1 MQPTRIAIFDFDETL
16 AVSTG
21 WPGADPT
28 SLFGG
33 AARLSELSAL
43 LASLKDAGVLL
54 SVCTFN
60 RADCVTLLL
69 RKAGLLQYF
78 DQRAIIGEEIYDEG
92 GAYREAVMRNRLA
105 AAAPGSEQ
113 RPVLPSDMTR
123 KMFVWNKGLSI
134 RQLLLPLVAGHALE
148 PGGSG
153 GHVDARSVLFVD
165 DDAGNCRDVSRA
177 VPGCTVV
184 HVSRAAGMRADE
196 GGAVREFGAVR
207 EWLARPP
214 AAALGGKG
222 TVAQKEDGAV
232 DEFALSGMV

>member
-1 MQPTRIAIFDFDETL
+1 MFLQRVFR
-16 AVSTG
+16 TG
-21 WPGADPT
+21 DASEPSSPAGQRLPT
-28 SLFGG
+28 SPS
-33 AARLSELSAL
+33 ARQPGRPPVSPRVV
-43 LASLKDAGVLL
+43 AGVAPL
-54 SVCTFN
+54 SLPADGELFVETGPPTDSHHSLGLGSPQSAREI
-60 RADCVTLLL
+60 RARPIDID
-69 RKAGLLQYF
+69 K
-78 DQRAIIGEEIYDEG
+78 EI
-92 GAYREAVMRNRLA
+92 
-105 AAAPGSEQ
+105 
-113 RPVLPSDMTR
+113 
-123 KMFVWNKGLSI
+123 
-134 RQLLLPLVAGHALE
+134 PLM
-148 PGGSG
+148 
-153 GHVDARSVLFVD
+153 FVD